1 MQIKQNIC
9 SSSFHVKEK
18 FRFHFV
24 NEIEIK
30 KLIQGL
36 NPKKATGID
45 TIPPKLIKVAVEFL
59 TPLLTKS
66 INSCIEYNIFP
77 DLAKTA
83 LVVPLDKRKPNKN
96 DIVNHRPA
104 SILNL
109 FSKIYEKVIKNQSLH
124 GMENVFWPQMSAYRK
139 TYNSQ
144 HVLIRL
150 NEEWREYLDK
160 DFVVGAVK
168 TDSSK
173 TFDCI
178 SHDLL
183 VAKLEAYGLG

>member
-1 MQIKQNIC
+1 MQINQSIC

-18 FRFHFV
+18 FRFHFI

-66 INSCIEYNIFP
+66 ISSSIEHNIFP

-83 LVVPLDKRKPNKN
+83 LVVPLDKGNQVKM
-96 DIVNHRPA
+96 
-104 SILNL
+104 IL
-109 FSKIYEKVIKNQSLH
+109 Q
-124 GMENVFWPQMSAYRK
+124 
-139 TYNSQ
+139 
-144 HVLIRL
+144 
-150 NEEWREYLDK
+150 
-160 DFVVGAVK
+160 
-168 TDSSK
+168 
-173 TFDCI
+173 TFD
-178 SHDLL
+178 L
-183 VAKLEAYGLG
+183 

>member
-36 NPKKATGID
+36 NLEKAAGIYS
-45 TIPPKLIKVAVEFL
+45 IPPNLIKVAVGFL

-66 INSCIEYNIFP
+66 TNSSIERNISP

-83 LVVPLDKRKPNKN
+83 LVVPLNKGKPNQN
-96 DIVNHRPA
+96 DIANFRPV
-104 SILNL
+104 SILNTFL
-109 FSKIYEKVIKNQSLH
+109 KIYERVIKSQLLN
-124 GMENVFWPQMSAYRK
+124 GMENVF
-139 TYNSQ
+139 
-144 HVLIRL
+144 
-150 NEEWREYLDK
+150 
-160 DFVVGAVK
+160 
-168 TDSSK
+168 
-173 TFDCI
+173 
-178 SHDLL
+178 
-183 VAKLEAYGLG
+183 

>member
-1 MQIKQNIC
+1 MTKIKIFTIAKSYENHPSILQVKQNIC

-66 INSCIEYNIFP
+66 INSSIEHNIFP
-77 DLAKTA
+77 DLAKAA
-83 LVVPLDKRKPNKN
+83 LVVPLDKGKPNKN
-96 DIVNHRPA
+96 DI
-104 SILNL
+104 
-109 FSKIYEKVIKNQSLH
+109 
-124 GMENVFWPQMSAYRK
+124 
-139 TYNSQ
+139 
-144 HVLIRL
+144 
-150 NEEWREYLDK
+150 
-160 DFVVGAVK
+160 
-168 TDSSK
+168 
-173 TFDCI
+173 
-178 SHDLL
+178 
-183 VAKLEAYGLG
+183 AKF

>member
-1 MQIKQNIC
+1 M
-9 SSSFHVKEK
+9 
-18 FRFHFV
+18 
-24 NEIEIK
+24 
-30 KLIQGL
+30 
-36 NPKKATGID
+36 
-45 TIPPKLIKVAVEFL
+45 
-59 TPLLTKS
+59 TPLLTTS
-66 INSCIEYNIFP
+66 INSSTEQSIFP

-83 LVVPLDKRKPNKN
+83 LVVPLDKRKPKKN

-124 GMENVFWPQMSAYRK
+124 GMENVFWPQMSTYRK

-178 SHDLL
+178 SHGLL